1 MEQRQQPPLPT
12 KPDEGFQWKRWAVG
26 IAALAL
32 IVLVAQNSQKVEV
45 NFFFAETRTPLVFA
59 LLVAAILGGLV
70 GWLAPKLRRRER
82 GRDRS
87 HD

>member
-1 MEQRQQPPLPT
+1 MEQRHEPHLPAQRT
-12 KPDEGFQWKRWAVG
+12 EGTQWKRWAIG

-45 NFFFAETRTPLVFA
+45 NFFFAETQTPLVFA
-59 LLVAAILGGLV
+59 LVVAAILGGLV
-70 GWLAPKLRRRER
+70 GWLAPRVRRHGRE
-82 GRDRS
+82 